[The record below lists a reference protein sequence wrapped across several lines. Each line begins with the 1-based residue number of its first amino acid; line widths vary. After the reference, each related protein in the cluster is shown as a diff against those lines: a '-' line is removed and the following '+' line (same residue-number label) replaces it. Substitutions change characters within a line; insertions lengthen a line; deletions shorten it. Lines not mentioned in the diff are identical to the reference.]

1 MLVVFALMLASGHTF
16 GWLFF
21 SKYLQTYLF
30 FQMESYTASPTIEIA
45 LYFSMLIA
53 ASICMPIA
61 AKIMFSMPIKAVLC
75 LSCVCILSGSISFI
89 MCSNVWVFIA
99 MQSTFSA
106 IGTSIFQLSS
116 FLLAWEWFPP
126 AKRGLISGVV
136 YSFQAMAMAFI
147 IGLQILI
154 VEYKELAPIQN
165 LEIDG
170 GDVDIYPQK
179 VAMKMILL
187 YFVMCGL
194 QGIVTATVLAFAQRN
209 EI

>member
-1 MLVVFALMLASGHTF
+1 
-16 GWLFF
+16 
-21 SKYLQTYLF
+21 
-30 FQMESYTASPTIEIA
+30 
-45 LYFSMLIA
+45 
-53 ASICMPIA
+53 MPIA